1 VITLLCQSSTSS
13 KEFLESIVQSSGRK
27 PPAKVLLDAL
37 TSQGRPLIELF
48 QSIRNGQRTV
58 ALHVQHEAEAAL
70 PSVGLFT
77 VGDMVS
83 VPRRKQEGVNED
95 GGVGE
100 VRTVEAKTVAGTRVV
115 FYSVKYVLD
124 RRVEKDVPESLLA
137 RYSIAD
143 GDNPRRSLD
152 SAAAA
157 TSAAEE
163 RTSEKLRRENSK
175 LQNRIRDLEAEAA
188 RSRMKW
194 VGVRADYKSSATDL
208 SKKVENLAVEKTAQ
222 FERMQRGIDDLLET
236 AIRHAQDEAASAGN
250 EVLEE
255 RRQQMLKQR
264 KEHAKDMK
272 ELERQ
277 VQDSKAAHN
286 RLEAAVAGMLQDTA
300 AAAAAEAQSRVAE
313 VEAALE
319 KANQEVSDL
328 EHAARVLGVDV
339 PSRLTA
345 STGANSLSASDL
357 GRNERTAIVKTAVG
371 CVVRIV
377 EIAAPNGDTEGL
389 GLLLNESGKLSQL
402 FGG

>member
-1 VITLLCQSSTSS
+1 MITLLCQSSTSS

-48 QSIRNGQRTV
+48 RSIRNGQRTV

-100 VRTVEAKTVAGTRVV
+100 VRTVEAKTVAGIRVV

-194 VGVRADYKSSATDL
+194 DGVRADYKAAKSTATDL

-277 VQDSKAAHN
+277 VQDAKAAHN

-377 EIAAPNGDTEGL
+377 EMIRKA
-389 GLLLNESGKLSQL
+389 
-402 FGG
+402 